1 MPYQQQMRKEW
12 PTPRG
17 AAIMAYSLAGVVQ
30 KAVLA
35 CVVQAPFPLT
45 LCFVATATYF
55 NTHLAEE
62 ICTDTW
68 RQDAICDDTRR
79 PEG

>member
-35 CVVQAPFPLT
+35 YVVWAPFPLT
-45 LCFVATATYF
+45 RFVVTATCYH
-55 NTHLAEE
+55 THLSEE
-62 ICTDTW
+62 ICTDT
-68 RQDAICDDTRR
+68 RLQDAICRDTRR